1 MNCHEDCAVCFA
13 SIYEQNDSF
22 MCRHPLCINCY
33 SQLHIKRCPICRSSD
48 RYDIFELQLSRH
60 GTFFV
65 EAKYL
70 TGFVIHSF
78 TFRGYMNRFLKIRL
92 KPDIV
97 LKANKHLKFEKF
109 ILLKGHYFNLA
120 DLYNRELVDLIMN
133 HRFNE
138 TNTTIIKSML
148 LSHRMGPG

>member
-1 MNCHEDCAVCFA
+1 
-13 SIYEQNDSF
+13 
-22 MCRHPLCINCY
+22 
-33 SQLHIKRCPICRSSD
+33 
-48 RYDIFELQLSRH
+48 
-60 GTFFV
+60 
-65 EAKYL
+65 
-70 TGFVIHSF
+70 
-78 TFRGYMNRFLKIRL
+78 MNRFLKIRL